1 MLTLPH
7 IRFMFNR
14 MTTKRIAAVALAA
27 SAIIAQAPATAE
39 GFNQDRGFKSTVI
52 AAKKAKAVKAKK
64 AKIVKAK
71 AFKAPVVKKQVIK
84 AKAFK
89 APAVKKQVIKAKA
102 IKAASFNRGFKAKTF
117 KAGFGYSPFFVAK
130 LKKQALSVCS
140 AQLRH
145 DAYKF
150 GYKGAQLTGAK
161 VKHIGKDKFVVHAG
175 AKLYD
180 GYSFGHEAYNCTVV
194 HGKVIDAYKPK
205 KLKF

>member
-71 AFKAPVVKKQVIK
+71 AFKAPV
-84 AKAFK
+84 
-89 APAVKKQVIKAKA
+89 VKKQVIKAKA